1 MLVSTFSNLPF
12 SPNNSS
18 IGNSTKKDQ
27 RTAVDADDDGDSGT
41 GSVDCLI
48 SKSSSN
54 SNGIISK
61 SPSNSNVIISKSPPN
76 SNGTTMVVVHVD
88 PLSGTEVIDNL

>member
-48 SKSSSN
+48 SKSPSN

-61 SPSNSNVIISKSPPN
+61 SPSN

-88 PLSGTEVIDNL
+88 PLSGTEVINNL

>member
-1 MLVSTFSNLPF
+1 MLVSTFSNLHF
-12 SPNNSS
+12 SPSNSN

-27 RTAVDADDDGDSGT
+27 RTVEADDDGDSGT

-48 SKSSSN
+48 SKS
-54 SNGIISK
+54 
-61 SPSNSNVIISKSPPN
+61 PSNSNVIISKSPSN

-88 PLSGTEVIDNL
+88 PLSGTEVINNL